1 MVFIICLQ
9 RYFFCSETEKLYLYR
24 MKTTYSNVKNPKRL
38 TWILSLV
45 VLVGYAAYIAYF
57 FLIEKDHTGWQIL
70 LMILYL
76 AGIAAL
82 VWIPLTSIKC
92 TVDDEAG
99 TLITPENKKNP
110 MRIADIDR
118 ITRVTNRKG
127 KLRYLN
133 IHEAGVR
140 FVDVRLFP
148 TQTENLI
155 QHLLRIN
162 PNITV
167 QDKHYI

>member
-1 MVFIICLQ
+1 
-9 RYFFCSETEKLYLYR
+9 

-45 VLVGYAAYIAYF
+45 VIIGYAAYIAYIAM
-57 FLIEKDHTGWQIL
+57 LGVNHPGWQIL
-70 LMILYL
+70 MMILYL
-76 AGIAAL
+76 AGIAAF
-82 VWIPLTSIKC
+82 VWIPLTSVKC
-92 TVDDEAG
+92 TVDDEEG
-99 TLITPENKKNP
+99 TLFTPENKKVP
-110 MRIADIDR
+110 MTVADIDR

-148 TQTENLI
+148 AQAENLI
-155 QHLLRIN
+155 QDLLRIN
-162 PNITV
+162 PNIKV
-167 QDKHYI
+167 ESKNYF

>member
-1 MVFIICLQ
+1 
-9 RYFFCSETEKLYLYR
+9 

-57 FLIEKDHTGWQIL
+57 FLIEKDHTGWQIV

>member
-1 MVFIICLQ
+1 
-9 RYFFCSETEKLYLYR
+9 

>member
-1 MVFIICLQ
+1 
-9 RYFFCSETEKLYLYR
+9 

-45 VLVGYAAYIAYF
+45 VIIGYAAYIAY
-57 FLIEKDHTGWQIL
+57 IAMMGVNHPGWQIL
-70 LMILYL
+70 MMILYL
-76 AGIAAL
+76 AGIAAF
-82 VWIPLTSIKC
+82 VWIPLTSVKC
-92 TVDDEAG
+92 SVDDEEG
-99 TLITPENKKNP
+99 TLFTPENKKVP
-110 MRIADIDR
+110 MMVADIDR

-148 TQTENLI
+148 AQAENII

-162 PNITV
+162 PNIKV
-167 QDKHYI
+167 ESKNYF

>member
-1 MVFIICLQ
+1 
-9 RYFFCSETEKLYLYR
+9 

-45 VLVGYAAYIAYF
+45 VIIGYAAYIAYIAM
-57 FLIEKDHTGWQIL
+57 LGVNHPGWQIL
-70 LMILYL
+70 MMILYL
-76 AGIAAL
+76 AGIAAF
-82 VWIPLTSIKC
+82 VWIPLTSVKC
-92 TVDDEAG
+92 SVDDEEG
-99 TLITPENKKNP
+99 TLFTPENKKVP
-110 MRIADIDR
+110 MTVADIDR

-140 FVDVRLFP
+140 FVDVRLLP
-148 TQTENLI
+148 AQAENLI

-162 PNITV
+162 PNIKV
-167 QDKHYI
+167 ESKNYF

>member
-1 MVFIICLQ
+1 
-9 RYFFCSETEKLYLYR
+9 

-57 FLIEKDHTGWQIL
+57 FLIEKDHTGWQIV

-110 MRIADIDR
+110 MWIADIDR

>member
-1 MVFIICLQ
+1 
-9 RYFFCSETEKLYLYR
+9 

-45 VLVGYAAYIAYF
+45 VIIGYAAYIAY
-57 FLIEKDHTGWQIL
+57 IAMMGVSHPGWQIL
-70 LMILYL
+70 MMILYL
-76 AGIAAL
+76 AGIAAF
-82 VWIPLTSIKC
+82 VWIPLTSVKC
-92 TVDDEAG
+92 SVDDEEG
-99 TLITPENKKNP
+99 TLFTPENKKVP
-110 MRIADIDR
+110 MTVADIDR

-140 FVDVRLFP
+140 FVDVRLLP
-148 TQTENLI
+148 AQAENLI

-162 PNITV
+162 PNIKV
-167 QDKHYI
+167 ESKNYF

>member
-1 MVFIICLQ
+1 
-9 RYFFCSETEKLYLYR
+9 

-38 TWILSLV
+38 TWILGV
-45 VLVGYAAYIAYF
+45 VVIAGYAAYLAYF
-57 FLIEKDHTGWQIL
+57 SLIDQVFTGWHIL

-82 VWIPLTSIKC
+82 VGIPLTSVKC

-127 KLRYLN
+127 KLRYIN

-148 TQTENLI
+148 AQADNLI
-155 QHLLRIN
+155 QHLVLIN
-162 PNITV
+162 PAIKV
-167 QDKHYI
+167 EDKHYI